1 MSRPSA
7 APALAR
13 ARALATPRHRRVDRV
28 DRASRARAGTCSRAF
43 GDDARA
49 RSGRARRWSDG
60 ERGGPS
66 PAVARA
72 LGVDERG
79 GEEARRDGTRA
90 GGERVGRAA
99 ATASGRGRGR
109 ERIVA
114 RAKGGQFAPPGD
126 VVPNS
131 VAVLEEELQ
140 GELQAAADAAEA
152 DEDVSRMVERVVERV
167 DDDVLAQQSAAIA
180 ATFVDDFV
188 PIATCDLDDPACERE
203 NAKKRVAAFAQWE
216 RMVNASSG
224 LSKRTR
230 GLLLFGTS
238 MAGFGAN
245 ITLLKDAQEHM
256 SSDLFSLLR
265 FGVAALA
272 FSPFLKNALQDS
284 RITRGGLELGAW
296 CALGY
301 ALQNIGIENTDA
313 ARASFISSFTIIA
326 VPMIA
331 GVAGRTVR
339 NQTWVATAIALIGLA
354 FMESL
359 VPIPGFV
366 DSAVEITDI
375 VSEGAPDSLIGDLFT
390 LGSAFVFGIH
400 IFRTDC
406 IFNGISLT
414 HKQSMGLVCL
424 QMLTVCSVFVGVL
437 GSDLIANAGD
447 LASVTHVSSFTEIPW
462 AEVALV
468 GILTT
473 AGCIYLETVA
483 LTLLASQEATL
494 MYSTEPVWGALFA
507 YLILGETLTK
517 SASFGAAMILLST
530 VVGSAGAGGGDD
542 GSATKTEASTVSS

>member
-1 MSRPSA
+1 MC
-7 APALAR
+7 
-13 ARALATPRHRRVDRV
+13 
-28 DRASRARAGTCSRAF
+28 ARAGTRGNAF
-43 GDDARA
+43 GARKRA
-49 RSGRARRWSDG
+49 SGERAVRWSDD
-60 ERGGPS
+60 RCGGANT
-66 PAVARA
+66 AVARA
-72 LGVDERG
+72 LGWDERG
-79 GEEARRDGTRA
+79 GADARRAARTRA
-90 GGERVGRAA
+90 GGERVGRAD

-109 ERIVA
+109 ERIVV

-126 VVPNS
+126 IVPNS
-131 VAVLEEELQ
+131 VAALEEELQ
-140 GELQAAADAAEA
+140 AMAGTAGA
-152 DEDVSRMVERVVERV
+152 DEDLNEMVERAVERV

-188 PIATCDLDDPACERE
+188 PISTCDLEDPACERE

-216 RMVNASSG
+216 RMVNAGTG
-224 LSKRTR
+224 LSKRTQ
-230 GLLLFGTS
+230 GLLLFGTI

-245 ITLLKDAQEHM
+245 ITLLKQAQEHM

-301 ALQNIGIENTDA
+301 ALQNIGIENTGA

-331 GVAGRTVR
+331 GIAGRTVR
-339 NQTWVATAIALIGLA
+339 NQTWFATAIALIGLA

-359 VPIPGFV
+359 VPIPGFI
-366 DSAVEITDI
+366 DSAVEINDI

-390 LGSAFVFGIH
+390 LGSAFVFGLH

-414 HKQSMGLVCL
+414 HKQSMGLVSL
-424 QMLTVCSVFVGVL
+424 QMLTVCSVFVVVL
-437 GSDLIANAGD
+437 GSDFLANAGD
-447 LASVTHVSSFTEIPW
+447 IEAVTHVSSFTQIPW

-483 LTLLASQEATL
+483 LTLLASEEATL

-517 SASFGAAMILLST
+517 SASLGAAMILLST
-530 VVGSAGAGGGDD
+530 VIPEVASV
-542 GSATKTEASTVSS
+542 ATHPRKL